1 MSDAWFGNETNNREL
16 LLNTTT
22 LIAARIVVTL
32 IGTPAVSVARV
43 KGRSGGGYS
52 SGSWSGGVP
61 GGIGSRESHTYD
73 QTGTKPIIHLQ
84 RSPLPAGLAAGVA
97 GSWIGHMLLG
107 PTNSSAQTTDA
118 GAPAA
123 ETNNTT
129 GDFSSAGI
137 LLLLLLLAAAT
148 VFYFLKIKRPS
159 LPDFS
164 GITGRD
170 PSNDNLPTKRSATTR
185 QKLSVDSVTSADKAA
200 FQQLLID
207 VQKAWS
213 NQDLTELRQ
222 FVTPEM
228 VNYFSAALADN
239 TSQDIRNHVDD
250 VVLLRAEILEVWT
263 EQARHYVTAGLRW
276 SARDYNLSLTKQRGE
291 PGYLVE
297 GSEEIPTESGEAW
310 TFMRIPDGKWLLSA
324 IQQ

>member
-1 MSDAWFGNETNNREL
+1 
-16 LLNTTT
+16 LNTTT
-22 LIAARIVVTL
+22 LI
-32 IGTPAVSVARV
+32 
-43 KGRSGGGYS
+43 
-52 SGSWSGGVP
+52 
-61 GGIGSRESHTYD
+61 
-73 QTGTKPIIHLQ
+73 LQ

-97 GSWIGHMLLG
+97 GSLIGDMLFRA
-107 PTNSSAQTTDA
+107 TNCIAQTTDA
-118 GAPAA
+118 DAPAA
-123 ETNNTT
+123 ETNNTSE
-129 GDFSSAGI
+129 DFSSAGI
-137 LLLLLLLAAAT
+137 LLIILLLAAAT
-148 VFYFLKIKRPS
+148 VFYFLKIQRPS

-170 PSNDNLPTKRSATTR
+170 PSSDNLPTRRSATSR
-185 QKLSVDSVTSADKAA
+185 QKISIDSVTSADKAA

-207 VQKAWS
+207 VQRAWS
-213 NQDLTELRQ
+213 KQDLTELRQ

-228 VNYFSAALADN
+228 LNYFSAALADN
-239 TSQDIRNHVDD
+239 TSQGIQNHVDD

-263 EQARHYVTAGLRW
+263 EQARQHVTAGLRW
-276 SARDYNLSLTKQRGE
+276 SARDYNLSLTKKRGE

>member
-1 MSDAWFGNETNNREL
+1 M
-16 LLNTTT
+16 
-22 LIAARIVVTL
+22 
-32 IGTPAVSVARV
+32 
-43 KGRSGGGYS
+43 
-52 SGSWSGGVP
+52 
-61 GGIGSRESHTYD
+61 
-73 QTGTKPIIHLQ
+73 LQ
-84 RSPLPAGLAAGVA
+84 RSPLSAGLATGVA
-97 GSWIGHMLLG
+97 GLLLDEMLLEA
-107 PTNSSAQTTDA
+107 TTSSAQTTETDTP
-118 GAPAA
+118 AP

-129 GDFSSAGI
+129 HDLSSAGI
-137 LLLLLLLAAAT
+137 LLILLLVAALT
-148 VFYFLKIKRPS
+148 VFYFLKIQRPS

-170 PSNDNLPTKRSATTR
+170 PSNDNLPTKPTSATR
-185 QKLSVDSVTSADKAA
+185 QKLSVDSVSSADKAD

-213 NQDLTELRQ
+213 KQDLTELRQ

-228 VNYFSAALADN
+228 LNYFSAALADN
-239 TSQDIRNHVDD
+239 RSQDFRNHVED

-263 EQARHYVTAGLRW
+263 EQARQYVTAGLRW

-310 TFMRIPDGKWLLSA
+310 TFMRIQEGKWRLSA

>member
-1 MSDAWFGNETNNREL
+1 MMSGAWFGNETDNKEL
-16 LLNTTT
+16 VLNTTT
-22 LIAARIVVTL
+22 LI
-32 IGTPAVSVARV
+32 
-43 KGRSGGGYS
+43 
-52 SGSWSGGVP
+52 
-61 GGIGSRESHTYD
+61 
-73 QTGTKPIIHLQ
+73 LQ
-84 RSPLPAGLAAGVA
+84 RSPLSAGLTAGVA
-97 GSWIGHMLLG
+97 GSWTGHMLLG

-129 GDFSSAGI
+129 EDFSSAGI

-170 PSNDNLPTKRSATTR
+170 PSNDNLPTRRSATTK
-185 QKLSVDSVTSADKAA
+185 QKLSADSITSDDKAA

-207 VQKAWS
+207 VQRAWS
-213 NQDLTELRQ
+213 KQDLTELRQ

-228 VNYFSAALADN
+228 LTYFSAALADN
-239 TSQDIRNHVDD
+239 TSQGIQNHVDN
-250 VVLLRAEILEVWT
+250 VLLLRAEILEAWT

-276 SARDYNLSLTKQRGE
+276 SALDYNLSLTKQRGE

>member
-1 MSDAWFGNETNNREL
+1 MMSGAWFVNETDNREL
-16 LLNTTT
+16 VLNTTT
-22 LIAARIVVTL
+22 LI
-32 IGTPAVSVARV
+32 P
-43 KGRSGGGYS
+43 
-52 SGSWSGGVP
+52 
-61 GGIGSRESHTYD
+61 
-73 QTGTKPIIHLQ
+73 Q
-84 RSPLPAGLAAGVA
+84 RSPLSAGLATGVA
-97 GSWIGHMLLG
+97 GSLVGDMLFG
-107 PTNSSAQTTDA
+107 ATNSSAQTTDA
-118 GAPAA
+118 DTPPA

-129 GDFSSAGI
+129 QDFSSAGI
-137 LLLLLLLAAAT
+137 LLLLLLLGAAA
-148 VFYFLKIKRPS
+148 VFYFLKIQRPS

-170 PSNDNLPTKRSATTR
+170 PSSDKLPTKRSATTR
-185 QKLSVDSVTSADKAA
+185 QKLSVDSVTTADKAD

-228 VNYFSAALADN
+228 LNYFSAALADN
-239 TSQDIRNHVDD
+239 RSQDIQNHVEE

-263 EQARHYVTAGLRW
+263 EEAMHYVTAGLRW

-297 GSEEIPTESGEAW
+297 GSEETPTESGEAW
-310 TFMRIPDGKWLLSA
+310 TFMRIQEGKWRLSA

>member
-1 MSDAWFGNETNNREL
+1 MMPDAWFANETDNGEL
-16 LLNTTT
+16 VLNTTT
-22 LIAARIVVTL
+22 LIAACNVVTL
-32 IGTPAVSVARV
+32 IGAPGVFVTRV
-43 KGRSGGGYS
+43 KGGSGGIYS
-52 SGSWSGGVP
+52 NGLWSGDVP
-61 GGIGSRESHTYD
+61 GGIGSHGSRTDD
-73 QTGTKPIIHLQ
+73 QTGTKPIIHPQ

-129 GDFSSAGI
+129 EDFSSAGI

-148 VFYFLKIKRPS
+148 VFYFLKIQRPS

-170 PSNDNLPTKRSATTR
+170 PPSDNLPTRRSATTR
-185 QKLSVDSVTSADKAA
+185 QKISIDSVTSVYKAA
-200 FQQLLID
+200 IQQLLID

-213 NQDLTELRQ
+213 DQDLPELRQ
-222 FVTPEM
+222 LVTPEM
-228 VNYFSAALADN
+228 LNYFSAALADN
-239 TSQDIRNHVDD
+239 TSQGIQNHVDD

-263 EQARHYVTAGLRW
+263 EQARRYVAAGLRW
-276 SARDYNLSLTKQRGE
+276 SALDYNLSLTKQRGE

-297 GSEEIPTESGEAW
+297 GSEEILDCQIKGRARS
-310 TFMRIPDGKWLLSA
+310 MRAVSDRSRPPP
-324 IQQ
+324 

>member
-1 MSDAWFGNETNNREL
+1 MVPGAWFANETNNREL
-16 LLNTTT
+16 ALNTTT
-22 LIAARIVVTL
+22 LI
-32 IGTPAVSVARV
+32 
-43 KGRSGGGYS
+43 
-52 SGSWSGGVP
+52 
-61 GGIGSRESHTYD
+61 
-73 QTGTKPIIHLQ
+73 LQ
-84 RSPLPAGLAAGVA
+84 RSPLSAGLAAGVA
-97 GSWIGHMLLG
+97 GLLIGPMLFG
-107 PTNSSAQTTDA
+107 ATNSIAQTTDA
-118 GAPAA
+118 DAPVA
-123 ETNNTT
+123 EHNTT
-129 GDFSSAGI
+129 TEDFSSAGI
-137 LLLLLLLAAAT
+137 LLLLLLLAAAA
-148 VFYFLKIKRPS
+148 VFYFLKIQRPS

-170 PSNDNLPTKRSATTR
+170 PSSDNLPTRRSATTR
-185 QKLSVDSVTSADKAA
+185 QKISVDSITTADKAA

-207 VQKAWS
+207 IQKAWS
-213 NQDLTELRQ
+213 KQDLTELRQ

-239 TSQDIRNHVDD
+239 RSQDIQNHVDD

-310 TFMRIPDGKWLLSA
+310 TFMRSQDGKWLLSA

>member
-1 MSDAWFGNETNNREL
+1 MSDAWFGNETDNVEIA
-16 LLNTTT
+16 LNTTM
-22 LIAARIVVTL
+22 LI
-32 IGTPAVSVARV
+32 
-43 KGRSGGGYS
+43 
-52 SGSWSGGVP
+52 
-61 GGIGSRESHTYD
+61 
-73 QTGTKPIIHLQ
+73 LQ
-84 RSPLPAGLAAGVA
+84 RSPLSAGLATGVS
-97 GSWIGHMLLG
+97 GSLIGEMLFG
-107 PTNSSAQTTDA
+107 ATISSAQTTDA
-118 GAPAA
+118 DAPPA

-129 GDFSSAGI
+129 EDFSSAGI
-137 LLLLLLLAAAT
+137 LLVLLLLAAAT
-148 VFYFLKIKRPS
+148 VFYFLKIHRPS

-185 QKLSVDSVTSADKAA
+185 QKMSVDSVTSADKAA

-207 VQKAWS
+207 VQRAWS

-228 VNYFSAALADN
+228 LNYFSAALADN
-239 TSQDIRNHVDD
+239 RSQDIRNHVED
-250 VVLLRAEILEVWT
+250 VVLLRAEILEAWT

-276 SARDYNLSLTKQRGE
+276 SARDYNVSLTKQHGE

-310 TFMRIPDGKWLLSA
+310 TFMRIQEGKWLLSA

>member
-1 MSDAWFGNETNNREL
+1 MVLGAWFANETDNGEL
-16 LLNTTT
+16 ALNTTT
-22 LIAARIVVTL
+22 LI
-32 IGTPAVSVARV
+32 P
-43 KGRSGGGYS
+43 
-52 SGSWSGGVP
+52 
-61 GGIGSRESHTYD
+61 
-73 QTGTKPIIHLQ
+73 Q
-84 RSPLPAGLAAGVA
+84 RSPLSAGLATGVA
-97 GSWIGHMLLG
+97 GSWIGHILLG

-118 GAPAA
+118 DAPAP

-137 LLLLLLLAAAT
+137 LLLLLLLGAAT
-148 VFYFLKIKRPS
+148 VVYFLKIQRPS

-170 PSNDNLPTKRSATTR
+170 PSSDNLPTKRSATTR
-185 QKLSVDSVTSADKAA
+185 QKLSIDSVTAADKAD

-239 TSQDIRNHVDD
+239 RSQDIRNHVDN

-263 EQARHYVTAGLRW
+263 EQARHFVTAGLRW
-276 SARDYNLSLTKQRGE
+276 SALDYNLSLTKQRGE
-291 PGYLVE
+291 PSYLVE

-310 TFMRIPDGKWLLSA
+310 TFMQSQDGKWLLSA